1 MRQTNPIQSYKKLP
15 STDPG
20 TWKPFFFNHPPHF
33 VNLKLNWINS
43 NLRTKNAWGNWKIVL
58 EIEICDSM
66 SNVKRSKY

>member
-20 TWKPFFFNHPPHF
+20 TWKPFFFYHPPHF